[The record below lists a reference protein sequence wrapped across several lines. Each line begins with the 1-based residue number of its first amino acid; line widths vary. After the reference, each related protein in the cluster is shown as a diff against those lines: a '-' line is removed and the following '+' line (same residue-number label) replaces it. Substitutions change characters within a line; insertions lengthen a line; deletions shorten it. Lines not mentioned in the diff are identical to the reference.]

1 MATKKL
7 KAGTALGT
15 VEGNVGSAIEHAAAS
30 IAGAG
35 ENNSSEGSTG
45 IVAAA
50 PVLNADDLSSQIPAA
65 PTDEEQSGGTNTP
78 ASESGDAAGEASAE
92 LVKPQGDDQP
102 TPAIP
107 AEAATGQPNPEV
119 EASASG
125 DLSSAEAFLK
135 QGMTPYGFEHDG
147 VLLTVDEFTEI
158 AATAV
163 KEAIEARRAA
173 MVERRSFT
181 LLSSVRLDNV
191 LVEGDVP
198 LTEIQHAELLAAG
211 AIDVEWEDGI

>member
-35 ENNSSEGSTG
+35 ENSAKEGSTG
-45 IVAAA
+45 IVTAA

-65 PTDEEQSGGTNTP
+65 PTDEEQSGGTHTP
-78 ASESGDAAGEASAE
+78 ASESGDAAGEALAE
-92 LVKPQGDDQP
+92 LVKPQSNDE
-102 TPAIP
+102 PAP
-107 AEAATGQPNPEV
+107 AVPADPATRPLDPEV
-119 EASASG
+119 EASAPG
-125 DLSSAEAFLK
+125 TLSSAEAFLK

-147 VLLTVDEFTEI
+147 VLLTVDEITEI

-181 LLSSVRLDNV
+181 LVSSVRLDNV
-191 LVEGDVP
+191 LVERDVP
-198 LTEIQHAELLAAG
+198 LTEIQHGELLAAG
-211 AIDVEWEDGI
+211 AVDVEWEDCI

>member
-1 MATKKL
+1 MATRKL

-35 ENNSSEGSTG
+35 ENSSSEGSTG
-45 IVAAA
+45 IVTAA

-65 PTDEEQSGGTNTP
+65 PTDEEQSGGTHTP
-78 ASESGDAAGEASAE
+78 ASESGDAAGEALAE
-92 LVKPQGDDQP
+92 LVKPQGNDE
-102 TPAIP
+102 PAP
-107 AEAATGQPNPEV
+107 AVPADAATRPLDPEV

-125 DLSSAEAFLK
+125 TLSSAEAFLK

-181 LLSSVRLDNV
+181 LVSSVRLDNV

-198 LTEIQHAELLAAG
+198 LTEIQHGELLAAG
-211 AIDVEWEDGI
+211 AVDVEWEDGI

>member
-7 KAGTALGT
+7 KAGTVLGT
-15 VEGNVGSAIEHAAAS
+15 VEGNVGSAIEHVAAS

-45 IVAAA
+45 MVTAA

-65 PTDEEQSGGTNTP
+65 PTDEEQSGGTHTP
-78 ASESGDAAGEASAE
+78 ASESGDAAGEALAE
-92 LVKPQGDDQP
+92 LVKLQGNDEP
-102 TPAIP
+102 APAIP
-107 AEAATGQPNPEV
+107 ADAATSPLDPEV

-125 DLSSAEAFLK
+125 PLSSAEAFLK

-181 LLSSVRLDNV
+181 LVASVRLDNV

-198 LTEIQHAELLAAG
+198 LTEIQHGELLAAG
-211 AIDVEWEDGI
+211 AVDVEWEDGI

>member
-1 MATKKL
+1 VKL
-7 KAGTALGT
+7 Q
-15 VEGNVGSAIEHAAAS
+15 GNDE
-30 IAGAG
+30 
-35 ENNSSEGSTG
+35 
-45 IVAAA
+45 
-50 PVLNADDLSSQIPAA
+50 PA
-65 PTDEEQSGGTNTP
+65 
-78 ASESGDAAGEASAE
+78 
-92 LVKPQGDDQP
+92 
-102 TPAIP
+102 PAIP
-107 AEAATGQPNPEV
+107 ADAATRPLDPEV

-125 DLSSAEAFLK
+125 AVSSAEAFLK

-181 LLSSVRLDNV
+181 LVSSVRLDNV

-198 LTEIQHAELLAAG
+198 LTEIQHGELLAAG
-211 AIDVEWEDGI
+211 AVDVEWEDGI

>member
-1 MATKKL
+1 MATRKL

-30 IAGAG
+30 IAGTG
-35 ENNSSEGSTG
+35 ESSSSEGSTG
-45 IVAAA
+45 IVTAA

-65 PTDEEQSGGTNTP
+65 PTDEEQSGGTHTP
-78 ASESGDAAGEASAE
+78 ASESGDAAGEALAE
-92 LVKPQGDDQP
+92 LVKPQGNDEP
-102 TPAIP
+102 
-107 AEAATGQPNPEV
+107 
-119 EASASG
+119 
-125 DLSSAEAFLK
+125 LSSAEAFLK

-181 LLSSVRLDNV
+181 LVSSVRLDNV

-198 LTEIQHAELLAAG
+198 LTEIQHGELLAAG
-211 AIDVEWEDGI
+211 AVDVEWEDGI